1 MKRVSVLLLLV
12 TAAFAQTRGRLAEYA
27 LVLEDPPVA
36 QKAQSRVALQSTE
49 AQAHLRKIRGAQS
62 LVLAEL
68 AARKVRVSATSQVL
82 VNAIFV
88 RIAPEETAKL
98 ENIPGVKWIQYQPM
112 SKPLLNAA
120 VNLVGL
126 TGTTGAWSAVG
137 GSANAGAGVRIGIID
152 TGIDQNHPGFKDTGF
167 TAPAGFP
174 AGDTGYTNNKVI
186 VARSYV
192 SMLEFSDHPEYST
205 PDDISPRDR
214 QGHGTAIA
222 MIAAGVQNAG
232 PLASITGVAPKA
244 FLGNYKVFG
253 SPGVNEYTYRSA
265 WIQALTDAVT
275 LDHMDIVTLSLG
287 EGDPAYFGPLD
298 VGVGVCGDAICD
310 VGAQAVENASSLG
323 TLVVAAAGNGGNIG
337 QQGVTRYTVNSP
349 ATAPSAIAVGA
360 SANSHLVYQTVRVNG
375 AGGPG
380 NLRGLTGDGPKI
392 SSPLTAPVKDVA
404 TLGNNG
410 QACAA
415 LPAGSLSGA
424 WALILRGTC
433 FISNKVNFAQAAGA
447 IGAIIYQPAGTDDVT
462 DRMYVQDTGIPAV
475 LIGNTDGYALKTY
488 LTTNPNAT
496 ATVDPAFASADNS
509 QVNTVAGYSSRGPS
523 VGNFAATRDF
533 ALKPELVAPGTNIY
547 TATQKFDPNSDTY
560 NATGYT
566 TVNGT
571 SYAVPFVA
579 GVAAMAKAKNSN
591 LNTPARLKSAVVNT
605 ATADLQGAVHVTDAG
620 AGKLNAADA
629 VNVAATLDPAAISFG
644 PVATLPI
651 NRTLTLTNVSSAA
664 ATFSITVR
672 QLTGDSNAHVTVTS
686 NSVTVPAGQSSQP
699 ITVSLTGSKPAAG
712 AYEGFLDV
720 KGAGPDLH
728 LPYFYVVGSGVP
740 YDIFALQNGSPS
752 GIPSPCWD
760 SNSDFR
766 FYLCTFL
773 LGFRVVDSYGV
784 PVANYPVS
792 FQILTG
798 GGKFDTDPQL
808 GRDSITGKLG
818 DAGAWVDFGPQQG
831 DQIFSGTAGGLTQR
845 FEGYARRLPTISIG
859 GVVNAAPPYQV
870 GQGLQPGSYISI
882 FGNDLSDAP
891 VLVESTPSLPV
902 SLGQV
907 SVSFDGGGMSLPGHL
922 HFISPTQINVQIPW
936 EFQGQSSVQ
945 MKVTLYGYLWGDLYT
960 VPLAGY
966 SPGIFAVTDGAT
978 NSVIWLPT
986 NPTSG
991 QAKRGG
997 SIVIYANGLG
1007 PVSAAQSSGGPASST
1022 DLVYTNATPTVT
1034 LGGGP
1039 TGFLFSGL
1047 TPGLVGTYQVNVS
1060 IPADAPTG
1068 TQPLI
1073 LSIGGQTTTVN
1084 VVVQ

>member
-1 MKRVSVLLLLV
+1 MKRISVLVLLV
-12 TAAFAQTRGRLAEYA
+12 AAAFAQTRSRLAEYA

-36 QKAQSRVALQSTE
+36 QKAQSRVALQSAE
-49 AQAHLRKIRGAQS
+49 AQAHLNKIRGAQS

-68 AARKVRVSATSQVL
+68 AARKVRVSATSQIL

-88 RIAPEETAKL
+88 RVAPQDAAALK
-98 ENIPGVKWIQYQPM
+98 NIPGVKWIQYQPTA
-112 SKPLLNAA
+112 KPLLNAA
-120 VNLVGL
+120 VNLVGV
-126 TGTTGAWSAVG
+126 TGATGAWSAVG

-152 TGIDQNHPGFKDTGF
+152 TGIDQNHPGFKDTGL
-167 TAPAGFP
+167 TAPADFP
-174 AGDTGYTNNKVI
+174 KGDAAYTNNKVI

-192 SMLEFSDHPEYST
+192 SFLEFSDHPEYST
-205 PDDISPRDR
+205 PDDVSPRDR

-265 WIQALTDAVT
+265 WIQALTDAVN
-275 LDHMDIVTLSLG
+275 DRMDIVTLSLG

-298 VGVGVCGDAICD
+298 VGVGVCNDAICD

-360 SANSHLVYQTVRVNG
+360 TANSHLVYQTVRVNG

-380 NLRGLTGDGPKI
+380 NLRGLTSDGPKI
-392 SSPLTAPVKDVA
+392 GSPLTAPVKDVA
-404 TLGNNG
+404 TVGDNG

-415 LPAGSLSGA
+415 LPAGSLAGA
-424 WALILRGTC
+424 WALIMRGTC

-447 IGAIIYQPAGTDDVT
+447 IGVIVYQPAGVDDVT
-462 DRMYVQDTGIPAV
+462 DRMYVQDTGIPSV
-475 LIGNTDGYALKTY
+475 LIGNTDGYALKSY
-488 LTTNPNAT
+488 LATNPGAT

-509 QVNTVAGYSSRGPS
+509 QMNTVAGYSSRGPS
-523 VGNFAATRDF
+523 VGNFAVTRDF

-579 GVAAMAKAKNSN
+579 GVAAMAKAKNAS

-605 ATADLQGAVHVTDAG
+605 ATADLQGAIHVTDAG

-644 PVATLPI
+644 PVTALPV
-651 NRTLTLTNVSSAA
+651 NRNLTLTNVSSAVT
-664 ATFSITVR
+664 TFSITVR
-672 QLTGDSNAHVTVTS
+672 QLTGDSNTRVTVS
-686 NSVTVPAGQSSQP
+686 PSSVNVLAGQSQTL
-699 ITVSLTGSKPAAG
+699 TVSLTGNTPAAG

-752 GIPSPCWD
+752 GIPSPCWNSD
-760 SNSDFR
+760 SDFR

-831 DQIFSGTAGGLTQR
+831 DQIFSGKAGGLTQE
-845 FEGYARRLPTISIG
+845 FDGYARNLPTINSG
-859 GVVNAAPPYQV
+859 GVANAAPAHNA
-870 GQGLQPGSYISI
+870 GQGLAPGSYISI
-882 FGNDLSDAP
+882 YGANLSDAP
-891 VLVESTPSLPV
+891 VLVESTPSLPG

-907 SVSFDGGGMSLPGHL
+907 SVSFDGGGMSVPGHL
-922 HFISPTQINVQIPW
+922 HFISPTQVNVQIPW
-936 EFQGQSSVQ
+936 EFQGQASVQ

-960 VPLAGY
+960 VPLATY
-966 SPGIFAVTDGAT
+966 SPGIFAITDGAT
-978 NSVIWLPT
+978 NDVIWKVSPAAT
-986 NPTSG
+986 PV
-991 QAKRGG
+991 KRGG
-997 SIVIYANGLG
+997 SIVIWANGLG
-1007 PVSAAQSSGGPASST
+1007 PVDTAQSSGDPASAAPLART
-1022 DLVYTNATPTVT
+1022 QAIPTVT
-1034 LGGGP
+1034 IGGSP
-1039 TGFLFSGL
+1039 TGFYFSGL
-1047 TPGLVGTYQVNVS
+1047 SPNFVGLYQVIMT
-1060 IPADAPTG
+1060 IPSDAPTG
-1068 TQPLI
+1068 TQTLK
-1073 LSIGGQTTTVN
+1073 LSIGGQDTSVN

>member
-12 TAAFAQTRGRLAEYA
+12 AAAFAQTRSRLAEYA

-36 QKAQSRVALQSTE
+36 QKAQSRATLQSAE

-88 RIAPEETAKL
+88 RIAPEQAAALK
-98 ENIPGVKWIQYQPM
+98 NIPGVKWIQYQPM

-120 VNLVGL
+120 VNLVGVPA
-126 TGTTGAWSAVG
+126 AWTAIG

-174 AGDTGYTNNKVI
+174 VGDAGYTNNKVI

-192 SMLEFSDHPEYST
+192 STLTDTDPVYST
-205 PDDISPRDR
+205 PDDLSPRDR

-232 PLASITGVAPKA
+232 PLASIAGVAPKA

-253 SPGVNEYTYRSA
+253 SPGVNEYTYRST
-265 WIQALTDAVT
+265 WIQALTDAVN
-275 LDHMDIVTLSLG
+275 DHMDIVTLSLG

-310 VGAQAVENASSLG
+310 VGAQAVESASSLG

-337 QQGVTRYTVNSP
+337 QKGVTRNTVNSP
-349 ATAPSAIAVGA
+349 GTAPSAIAVGA

-375 AGGPG
+375 VGGPG

-392 SSPLTAPVKDVA
+392 SAPLTAPVKDV
-404 TLGNNG
+404 TTVGDNG

-415 LPAGSLSGA
+415 LPPGSLTGT

-447 IGAIIYQPAGTDDVT
+447 IGAIVYQPAGIDDVT

-475 LIGNTDGYALKTY
+475 LIGNTDGYALKSF
-488 LTTNPNAT
+488 LATNPNAT
-496 ATVDPAFASADNS
+496 ITFDPAFASADNS

-533 ALKPELVAPGTNIY
+533 ALKPELVAPGTNVY

-566 TVNGT
+566 AVNGT

-579 GVAAMAKAKNSN
+579 GVAAMAKARNSS

-605 ATADLQGAVHVTDAG
+605 ATADVQGGVHVTDAG

-644 PVATLPI
+644 PVTALPV

-672 QLTGDSNAHVTVTS
+672 QLTGDSNTHVTVS
-686 NSVTVPAGQSSQP
+686 SSSVSLPAGQFQTLS
-699 ITVSLTGSKPAAG
+699 VSLTGNKPAAG

-720 KGAGPDLH
+720 KGATGTADLH
-728 LPYFYVVGSGVP
+728 LPYSYIVGDGVP
-740 YDIFALQNGSPS
+740 YDIFAIQNGSFT
-752 GIPSPCWD
+752 GIPSD
-760 SNSDFR
+760 TG
-766 FYLCTFL
+766 YLL
-773 LGFRVVDSYGV
+773 LFRVMDQYGV
-784 PVANYPVS
+784 PVANTPVT
-792 FQILTG
+792 FQILKG
-798 GGKFDTDPQL
+798 GGKFDVQGGDKTTDSL
-808 GRDSITGKLG
+808 GT
-818 DAGAWVDFGPQQG
+818 AGVFVDLGPQQG
-831 DQIFSGTAGGLTQR
+831 DQIFTGTSGGLTQE
-845 FEGYARRLPTISIG
+845 FDGYVRRLPTINSG
-859 GVVNAAPPYQV
+859 GVVNAAPPYQA

-922 HFISPTQINVQIPW
+922 HFISPTQVNVQIPW

-945 MKVTLYGYLWGDLYT
+945 MKVTLYGYLWGALYT
-960 VPLAGY
+960 VPLATY
-966 SPGIFAVTDGAT
+966 SPGIFAVTDGS
-978 NSVIWLPT
+978 NNPLPISAS
-986 NPTSG
+986 NP
-991 QAKRGG
+991 AKRGG

-1007 PVSAAQSSGGPASST
+1007 PLDAAQSSGDPAS
-1022 DLVYTNATPTVT
+1022 ATVLTRTQVSPTVT

-1047 TPGLVGTYQVNVS
+1047 TPGSIALYQVNVEV
-1060 IPADAPTG
+1060 PADAPTG
-1068 TQPLI
+1068 TQPLK
-1073 LSIGGQTTTVN
+1073 LSIGGQDATVS